1 MDLSLKGNRAI
12 VCGSTDGIGK
22 ASALL
27 MAERGASITLVAR
40 NKDKLNTTL
49 TELSTEY
56 GQSHSTICADF
67 NQPDELKQILGEHL
81 KENSCTYRIL
91 VNNSGGPHGGP
102 LIEAKEDEFRIAFE
116 RLLICNH
123 IMAKA
128 VVPGMKEQGSGRIIN
143 IISTSVRQ
151 VIPGLGVSNTI
162 RGSVAQWGKTL
173 AIELGEYGICV
184 NNILPGYTATARLQ
198 DLADSK
204 AETMG
209 VTPDQIRDD
218 WAKNTSLKRLGTPDE
233 IASSVAFLAS
243 DAAGYVSG
251 HNLSVDGGRFGA

>member
-12 VCGSTDGIGK
+12 VCGSKDGIGK

-40 NKDKLNTTL
+40 NKEKLNATL
-49 TELSTEY
+49 TELSTEH
-56 GQSHSTICADF
+56 GQNHATVCADF
-67 NQPDELKQILGEHL
+67 NKPDELKQMIQSHL
-81 KENSCTYRIL
+81 KESGYIYRIL

-116 RLLICNH
+116 RLLICNQ
-123 IMAKA
+123 IMAQA
-128 VVPGMKEQGSGRIIN
+128 TVLGMKKLDSGRIIN

-162 RGSVAQWGKTL
+162 RGAVAQWAKTL
-173 AIELGEYGICV
+173 ALELGEFGITV

-198 DLADSK
+198 ELAESK
-204 AETMG
+204 AESMG
-209 VTPDQIRDD
+209 KTVEDISKI
-218 WAKNTSLKRLGTPDE
+218 WADNTSLKRLGKPEE
-233 IASSVAFLAS
+233 IANAVAFLAS
-243 DAAGYVSG
+243 DSAGYISG
-251 HNLSVDGGRFGA
+251 HNLSIDGGRFGA

>member
-40 NKDKLNTTL
+40 NKEKLNATL
-49 TELSTEY
+49 TELSTEH
-56 GQSHSTICADF
+56 GQNHATVCADF
-67 NQPDELKQILGEHL
+67 NKPDKLKQMIQSHL
-81 KENSCTYRIL
+81 KESGYTYRIL

-116 RLLICNH
+116 RLLICNQ
-123 IMAKA
+123 IMAQA
-128 VVPGMKEQGSGRIIN
+128 TVLGMKKLGSGRIIN

-162 RGSVAQWGKTL
+162 RGAVAQWAKTL
-173 AIELGEYGICV
+173 ALELGEFGITV

-198 DLADSK
+198 ELAESK
-204 AETMG
+204 AESMG
-209 VTPDQIRDD
+209 KTVEDISKI
-218 WAKNTSLKRLGTPDE
+218 WAENTSLKRLGKPEE
-233 IASSVAFLAS
+233 IANAVAFLAS
-243 DAAGYVSG
+243 DSAGYISG
-251 HNLSVDGGRFGA
+251 HNLSIDGGRFGA

>member
-40 NKDKLNTTL
+40 NKEKLNATL
-49 TELSTEY
+49 TELSTEH
-56 GQSHSTICADF
+56 GQNHATVCADF
-67 NQPDELKQILGEHL
+67 NKPDNLKQMIQSHL
-81 KENSCTYRIL
+81 KESGYTYRIL

-116 RLLICNH
+116 RLLICNQ
-123 IMAKA
+123 IMAQA
-128 VVPGMKEQGSGRIIN
+128 TVLGMKKLGSGRIIN

-162 RGSVAQWGKTL
+162 RGAVAQWAKTL
-173 AIELGEYGICV
+173 ALELGEFGITV

-198 DLADSK
+198 ELAESK
-204 AETMG
+204 AESMG
-209 VTPDQIRDD
+209 KTVEDISKI
-218 WAKNTSLKRLGTPDE
+218 WADNTSLKRLGKPEE
-233 IASSVAFLAS
+233 IANAVAFLAS
-243 DAAGYVSG
+243 DSAGYISG
-251 HNLSVDGGRFGA
+251 HNLSIDGGRFGA

>member
-1 MDLSLKGNRAI
+1 MNLSLKHKHAF

-27 MAERGASITLVAR
+27 MAEYGCEVTLIAR
-40 NKDKLNTTL
+40 NQEKLDSTL
-49 TELSTEY
+49 SELA
-56 GQSHSTICADF
+56 QNDDQNHSTVCADF
-67 NQPDELKQILGEHL
+67 DDPGML
-81 KENSCTYRIL
+81 KEKVNSQISTLGKPVDIL
-91 VNNSGGPHGGP
+91 VNNSGGPHGGA
-102 LIEAKEDEFRIAFE
+102 LIEAEEEEFRIAFE

-128 VVPGMKEQGSGRIIN
+128 VVPGMKEPGSGRIIN

-198 DLADSK
+198 DLADRK

-209 VTPDQIRDD
+209 MTPDQIRDD

>member
-40 NKDKLNTTL
+40 NKEKLNATL
-49 TELSTEY
+49 TELSTEH
-56 GQSHSTICADF
+56 GQNHATVCADF
-67 NQPDELKQILGEHL
+67 NKPDELKQQIQAHL
-81 KENSCTYRIL
+81 KESGHIYGIL

-116 RLLICNH
+116 RLLICNQ
-123 IMAKA
+123 IMAQA
-128 VVPGMKEQGSGRIIN
+128 TVSGMKKLSSGRIIN

-162 RGSVAQWGKTL
+162 RGAVAQWAKTL
-173 AIELGEYGICV
+173 ALELGEFGITV

-198 DLADSK
+198 ELAESK
-204 AETMG
+204 AESMG
-209 VTPDQIRDD
+209 KTVEDISKI
-218 WAKNTSLKRLGTPDE
+218 WADNTSLKRLGKPEE
-233 IASSVAFLAS
+233 IANAVAFLAS
-243 DAAGYVSG
+243 DSAGYISG
-251 HNLSVDGGRFGA
+251 HNLSIDGGRFGA

>member
-40 NKDKLNTTL
+40 NKEKLNATL
-49 TELSTEY
+49 TELSTEH
-56 GQSHSTICADF
+56 GQNHATVCADF
-67 NQPDELKQILGEHL
+67 NKPDELKQQIQAHL
-81 KENSCTYRIL
+81 KESGHIYGIL

-116 RLLICNH
+116 RLLICNQ
-123 IMAKA
+123 IMAQA
-128 VVPGMKEQGSGRIIN
+128 TVSGMKKLGSGRIIN

-162 RGSVAQWGKTL
+162 RGAVAQWAKTL
-173 AIELGEYGICV
+173 ALELGEFEITV

-198 DLADSK
+198 ELAESK
-204 AETMG
+204 AESMG
-209 VTPDQIRDD
+209 KTVEDISKI
-218 WAKNTSLKRLGTPDE
+218 WADNTSLKRLGKPEE
-233 IASSVAFLAS
+233 IANAVAFLAS
-243 DAAGYVSG
+243 DSAGYISG
-251 HNLSVDGGRFGA
+251 HNLSIDGGRFGA